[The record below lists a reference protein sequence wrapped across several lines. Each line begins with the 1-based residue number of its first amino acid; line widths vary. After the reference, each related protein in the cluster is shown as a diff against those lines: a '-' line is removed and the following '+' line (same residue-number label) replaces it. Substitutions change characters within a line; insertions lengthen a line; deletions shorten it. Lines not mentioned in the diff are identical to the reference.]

1 MDLLAV
7 ALLKVEL
14 LCSDRGSVT
23 LKLSQ
28 PESVSNFKK
37 QLSAYIR
44 VVTKRQPA
52 ARGLT
57 VYPDDTFLVSFP
69 RSGNTWT
76 RFLVC
81 NLINPDDP
89 VGFAQLESR
98 IPEIYDTP
106 DRHLRAFPR
115 PRIIKSHE
123 CFDPR
128 YKKIIYIVRD
138 PRDVFLSYYEF
149 QLKRRVIS
157 DECSMEQ
164 FLPYFMESKFEP
176 NTGSWRDHV
185 VSWIA
190 TRSGQKSFLLLRYE
204 EMLADPHKES
214 TKIAS
219 FLGLDSSPE
228 RIARAVA
235 LSSADRMRKLENEQ
249 SRLWKATK
257 NTRQDKPF
265 VGKATA
271 GGWKSALPET
281 CLTQIESAWGDVMR
295 SVGYELATHG
305 AMARQPVSNP
315 ADTGLL
321 ETWRPA
327 TQVER

>member
-1 MDLLAV
+1 MPSL
-7 ALLKVEL
+7 
-14 LCSDRGSVT
+14 
-23 LKLSQ
+23 
-28 PESVSNFKK
+28 KK
-37 QLSAYIR
+37 QLAAYAR

-89 VGFAQLESR
+89 VNFAQLESR
-98 IPEIYDTP
+98 IPEIYDVT
-106 DRHLRAFPR
+106 DRNLRAFPR

-128 YKKIIYIVRD
+128 YKKIVYIVRD
-138 PRDVFLSYYEF
+138 PRDVLISYYEF

-157 DECSMEQ
+157 EECSLEE
-164 FLPYFMESKFEP
+164 FVPRFMESEIEP
-176 NTGSWRDHV
+176 KTGSWRDHV
-185 VSWIA
+185 VSWTA
-190 TRSGQKSFLLLRYE
+190 TRGGQRNFLLLRYE
-204 EMLADPHKES
+204 DMIADTQKES

-235 LSSADRMRKLENEQ
+235 LSSADRMRKLEKEQ
-249 SRLWKATK
+249 SQQWKETK
-257 NTRQDKPF
+257 KTRQDKPF
-265 VGKATA
+265 VRKAA
-271 GGWKSALPET
+271 SGGWKSILSERSVA
-281 CLTQIESAWGDVMR
+281 QIESAWGDVMR
-295 SVGYELATHG
+295 SAGYELVTAGEAG
-305 AMARQPVSNP
+305 AI
-315 ADTGLL
+315 
-321 ETWRPA
+321 
-327 TQVER
+327 